1 MRRGPSSAW
10 NSSTKHCVGG
20 RRSSQSLVEPPWPTG
35 PRSVVFGNCALWPRR
50 GFGAGR
56 GLFVTSTAGVSVG
69 GAGGSTGSFC
79 CSSGAAAVS
88 AGGVGGGGSTGG
100 GGEREGGGASVG
112 GGGDCNSSSGGGA
125 ERAAAFSRFCRWRRA
140 NLSQARQQ
148 RWTSTTK
155 HSSFARILPVGSP
168 TSPPSSKNTRQRL
181 YASVAT
187 HLTFY
192 CFLAFI
198 CGTRCDPRSAVLR
211 TGLAPF
217 HAIPRWV
224 RPVAPGERCTTET
237 PQRCGAP
244 QQPC

>member
-10 NSSTKHCVGG
+10 NSSTRHCVGG
-20 RRSSQSLVEPPWPTG
+20 RSSSQSLVVPPFPTG
-35 PRSVVFGNCALWPRR
+35 PRSVAFGSWLLLSRR

-56 GLFVTSTAGVSVG
+56 GLFVASVT
-69 GAGGSTGSFC
+69 GASCGA
-79 CSSGAAAVS
+79 SGAAGVA

-100 GGEREGGGASVG
+100 GGEGGAESVGGASVG
-112 GGGDCNSSSGGGA
+112 GGGVGGSTGTVSSGSSSGGGA
-125 ERAAAFSRFCRWRRA
+125 ARAAAFSRFSRWRRA

-192 CFLAFI
+192 CFLA
-198 CGTRCDPRSAVLR
+198 
-211 TGLAPF
+211 
-217 HAIPRWV
+217 
-224 RPVAPGERCTTET
+224 
-237 PQRCGAP
+237 
-244 QQPC
+244 